1 MGRTKV
7 KFSNVGRM
15 QTIFTVNFEE
25 PESILAIILPL
36 MQNRRLKSKV
46 IKLVFGVI
54 DNMDDTIECGIEHV
68 TKLLKSLSPTSQ
80 NPVDVK
86 FMLQTFGS
94 FLFSLP
100 KDQQLTVYK
109 MLGNQ
114 LNKSLKDQ
122 SEDAP
127 KMEDVDL
134 SQLLEASSSDLYNQT
149 DPRLKVFIEEAVKT
163 DYTEKY
169 GSDVAN
175 SKKAVFCYNIV
186 ENFLKAR
193 NLRFV
198 SLSGLSFLTLV
209 YIFSGRSV
217 QTCKLVA
224 ATGAKGNPNIVSRFV
239 LPNSTE
245 SSYKSCVDGVTV
257 YYSFDNIQKISKI
270 WRVYGSH
277 QDKSLA
283 KVATSIVHCYPDGL
297 LTSDIQYLLRHSPML
312 WLYRLELNQNSN
324 ILQDTLDKDII
335 EKIMKIDE
343 DDLDIVLGRWDLTV
357 QLAIEDIKKEN
368 IDGKDAVD
376 KIIDKRKK
384 LEEKK
389 VKYCKN
395 GHRNEKPRGNQKF
408 CRSCKEVLIEV
419 EDDDEEREDGM
430 AENNQYATGKFKR
443 IKIMENEAGPIEAS
457 LVDDDGNKKA
467 KLFPHVRNKFNEND
481 AVYESEGAV
490 FVNPNTFIRV
500 KIVLEEILK
509 LTKSDVKHTTLV
521 KIEENGSVTMK
532 VVEVQNL
539 RTWVVVT
546 LDGLPHKIA
555 IDVIKH
561 CYKCETC
568 GKEFTANS
576 DVGMHVEATGHR
588 LYWKK
593 FGNIILKIGGLHAE
607 MNMLRSFV
615 SLNWDIIYSF
625 LCRSI
630 GFKSPKAQLL
640 QQKVQD
646 MHKSWDTFN
655 TVREAI
661 VKEIVKLF
669 VDFATDKQLD
679 ANAENFETWAN
690 TEVKNPDLKLMI
702 EVQKYFGTSLW
713 LYRAGQ
719 RANHFKLSRAGIR
732 VFSGLFHIN
741 GNLHYSA
748 IEAFD
753 DYLMTSLENKNQE
766 LFNHIVTRLCT
777 NLKKEPF
784 TAQSHD
790 ARHEESNK
798 LAQNMFQGKDLE
810 ELQMAFTIVDDVYK
824 LRKKVFTECFINDR
838 SDEASVVVPNYE
850 KCATVM
856 RCDLREAGYFDKPYE
871 NKTLQSIHGENLHED
886 LKDIF
891 RISQER
897 RQVDVLN
904 AFRFSDFTMA
914 YNARSK
920 INILGAGK
928 TKKRSEKDVQ
938 EEIVILIHMLQ
949 DDPETEIVMRETYE
963 KVKKNGIVTLEHFL
977 ELLVCKEYQT
987 IYDNYK

>member
-1 MGRTKV
+1 MVRPRV

-25 PESILAIILPL
+25 PDSILAIILPL
-36 MQNRRLKSKV
+36 MQNIRLKSKV
-46 IKLVFGVI
+46 IKLAFGVI
-54 DNMDDTIECGIEHV
+54 DNIDDTIEGGIEQV
-68 TKLLKSLSPTSQ
+68 TKLLQSLSPTSQ

-94 FLFSLP
+94 FLFNLP
-100 KDQQLTVYK
+100 KDQQLTIYK

-114 LNKSLKDQ
+114 LNKSLKEQ

-127 KMEDVDL
+127 KMENVDL
-134 SQLLEASSSDLYNQT
+134 SQLLESSGSDLYDQA

-175 SKKAVFCYNIV
+175 NKKTVFCYNIV

-198 SLSGLSFLTLV
+198 SLAGLSFLTLV

-224 ATGAKGNPNIVSRFV
+224 ATGAKGNHNIVTQFV

-297 LTSDIQYLLRHSPML
+297 LNSDIQYLLRHSPML
-312 WLYRLELNQNSN
+312 WLYRLELNHNSN
-324 ILQDTLDKDII
+324 VLQDTLDKNII
-335 EKIMKIDE
+335 EKMMKLNE
-343 DDLDIVLGRWDLTV
+343 DDLDVVLGRWDLTV
-357 QLAIEDIKKEN
+357 QMAIEDIKKEN

-384 LEEKK
+384 IEESK

-395 GHRNEKPRGNQKF
+395 GHRNEKPRGNQIF
-408 CRSCKEVLIEV
+408 CRSCKEELIEV
-419 EDDDEEREDGM
+419 DEIHEDCDEDM
-430 AENNQYATGKFKR
+430 AENSQYTTGKFKK

-457 LVDDDGNKKA
+457 LVNDDGSKKA
-467 KLFPHVRNKFNEND
+467 KLFPRVRNTFNENEP
-481 AVYESEGAV
+481 VYESEGAV

-509 LTKSDVKHTTLV
+509 LTKTDVKHTTLIQ
-521 KIEENGSVTMK
+521 IEEDGSVTVK
-532 VVEVQNL
+532 VAELHNI

-568 GKEFTANS
+568 GKELTVNS
-576 DVGMHVEATGHR
+576 DVGKHVKNTGHR

-615 SLNWDIIYSF
+615 SLTWDIFYSF

-655 TVREAI
+655 TVREAV

-669 VDFATDKQLD
+669 VDFATEKQLD
-679 ANAENFETWAN
+679 ANAENFEIWAN
-690 TEVKNPDLKLMI
+690 TEVKNPDIKLMI
-702 EVQKYFGTSLW
+702 EIQKYFGTSLW

-719 RANHFKLSRAGIR
+719 RANYFKLCRAGMK

-748 IEAFD
+748 IEVFD

-766 LFNHIVTRLCT
+766 LFNHLITRLCT
-777 NLKKEPF
+777 NLKSEPF

-810 ELQMAFTIVDDVYK
+810 ELRMAFTIVDDVYK
-824 LRKKVFTECFINDR
+824 LRKKVFTECSINDR

-850 KCATVM
+850 KCATIM
-856 RCDLREAGYFDKPYE
+856 RSDLRTAGYFDKPYE
-871 NKTLQSIHGENLHED
+871 KKTLKSIDGQNLHED
-886 LKDIF
+886 LTDLFK
-891 RISQER
+891 ISQER

-904 AFRFSDFTMA
+904 AFRYSDFTMA
-914 YNARSK
+914 YNPKSK
-920 INILGAGK
+920 IHTLDDGK
-928 TKKRSEKDVQ
+928 TKKRSEKDIQ
-938 EEIVILIHMLQ
+938 EEILILIHILE
-949 DDPETEIVMRETYE
+949 DDPDTEIVMREAFE
-963 KVKKNGIVTLEHFL
+963 KVKNYDMDTLENFL
-977 ELLVCKEYQT
+977 DLLVSKEYQS
-987 IYDNYK
+987 IYDKYK